1 MSNALISIDDVRAAA
16 RAIHGKVANTPFLH
30 SQTLSELTGAEIW
43 LKFENL
49 QFTGSFKQRGAL
61 NKLLSLTP
69 RQRANGVVT
78 VSAGNHAQGVAY
90 HAGQLGIPA
99 TIRHAHRHALGEG
112 TAYRQTGSGSA
123 ASRRKLC

>member
-1 MSNALISIDDVRAAA
+1 MTDALITVDDVRAAA
-16 RAIHGKVANTPFLH
+16 KAFDGRIDNTPFLH

-61 NKLLSLTP
+61 NKLLSLSP
-69 RQRANGVVT
+69 KERACGVVA

-90 HAGQLGIPA
+90 HAGDVSG
-99 TIRHAHRHALGEG
+99 
-112 TAYRQTGSGSA
+112 YRSG
-123 ASRRKLC
+123 RR